1 MTQLRTISD
10 LFFRIVVRNHARVM
24 LFKREAKW
32 VPIASREVYRNVV
45 GVAKWLAKKG
55 IGKTDRVAIL
65 SENRPE
71 WPTAEFATMLL
82 GGVVVPIYATLTGD
96 QTAYMLRDS
105 GARIAFVSTADQFK
119 KVLAVR
125 EQTAL
130 EQLVVMEYSGLPDGV
145 AMHPMMHEGP
155 TERDAPMDAH
165 AA

>member
-82 GGVVVPIYATLTGD
+82 GAIVVPIYATLTAD

-105 GARIAFVSTADQFK
+105 GARVAFVSSVEQFK
-119 KVLAVR
+119 KVLSIR

-130 EQLVVMEYSGLPDGV
+130 EKIVVMDYTGIPDSI
-145 AMHPMMHEGP
+145 PMHE
-155 TERDAPMDAH
+155 
-165 AA
+165 